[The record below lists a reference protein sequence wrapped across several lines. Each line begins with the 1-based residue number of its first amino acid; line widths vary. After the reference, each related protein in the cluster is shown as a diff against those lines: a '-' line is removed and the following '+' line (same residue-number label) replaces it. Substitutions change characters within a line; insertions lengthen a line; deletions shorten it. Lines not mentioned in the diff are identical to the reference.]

1 MHGDTPGTGARERS
15 VKSGQSLLLRP
26 RSLCLSPYPPCW
38 HSKLCPLCL
47 SLSRPQYKRTQNTQW
62 PTEGKSWILCVSTD
76 PFLGV
81 RAHARASTHT
91 HVCEKRVLIHV
102 LKHLYLCRAVCV
114 CVDAGTIYSWS
125 DVGTGLRTRECCNDS
140 RHSHGSVLGV
150 SLWRSAGDMRVI
162 VRRMCTHH
170 HTPHP
175 ATLASIS
182 SVGLPCYQW
191 RGLTAAAIFPAR
203 KHDVSQWRLGC
214 AAGKQQWVRRI
225 GALGLPGRTCAP
237 ASSVQFAGTQC
248 PRTVVG
254 ASATVGPPSTTGA
267 STGVGTNSSANSSA
281 TGSGSR
287 SERP

>member
-1 MHGDTPGTGARERS
+1 MVTHQGQVPENAVSRAGNLFCYDPVVFVYLLTLLAGIVSCALS
-15 VKSGQSLLLRP
+15 V
-26 RSLCLSPYPPCW
+26 
-38 HSKLCPLCL
+38 
-47 SLSRPQYKRTQNTQW
+47 SLSHAHSTSEPRTRDGQHKANLMQR
-62 PTEGKSWILCVSTD
+62 GKSSTLCISTH

-81 RAHARASTHT
+81 CAHARASTHT
-91 HVCEKRVLIHV
+91 CVCEKRVLIHV

-114 CVDAGTIYSWS
+114 CLDAGTIYSWS

-140 RHSHGSVLGV
+140 WHSHGSVLGV
-150 SLWRSAGDMRVI
+150 SLWRSAGHMRVI

-175 ATLASIS
+175 ATPASIS

-214 AAGKQQWVRRI
+214 AAGEQRWVWRI

-237 ASSVQFAGTQC
+237 ASSV
-248 PRTVVG
+248 
-254 ASATVGPPSTTGA
+254 
-267 STGVGTNSSANSSA
+267 
-281 TGSGSR
+281 
-287 SERP
+287 